1 MIPFDASGA
10 FHPVAKDGELR
21 RLAVRGA
28 AATLS
33 ATALSLPLRMVPT
46 IVLAR
51 LLMPADFGVVAMVTT
66 FSLLLQSFGTS
77 GFSEAVIQR
86 KEMNHY
92 LASNLF
98 WVTNAIGLILTLGFA
113 ASGPLLAHFFRNP
126 LVTRVTIGVSIAI
139 FIGGAATIHLA
150 LLSRAMRFPS
160 LSANDMIALVAYT
173 ATATL
178 LALRGWGYWAL
189 VGAIVA
195 QALSGT
201 IGAFLFCRW
210 VPSLPRRGVGTRA
223 LLGFAIKVYGRFSAN
238 YFARNFDNLL
248 VGWRFNAAALGYY
261 KKAYDLFALSAGKL
275 TSPLDN
281 VALSALSRL
290 NHDPDRFKR
299 YLANTLGIVAFIG
312 MAVGAD
318 LTLVGKDV
326 VRLVLGAQWS
336 ESGRIFQLFGP
347 GIGVMTLSN
356 TVGWIHLSIGEPG
369 RWLRWTVIESIA
381 TALLFILA
389 LPWGTAGIAL
399 AWSVSYWTLL
409 IPSFWYAGRP
419 IGFGISC
426 FVAAVWR
433 YATAALLACFVTAA
447 IFRGTALW
455 ASPTGAG
462 AALGAIIITSS
473 TFVAFYLGTVIL
485 LHSGCAPLRQ
495 VASLVQDLAP
505 GRTPTSPA
513 VEPVGEYK

>member
-1 MIPFDASGA
+1 MIPFDAGGA
-10 FHPVAKDGELR
+10 FHPVAKDRELK

-33 ATALSLPLRMVPT
+33 AAALSLPLRVVPT
-46 IVLAR
+46 ILLAR

-86 KEMNHY
+86 KEMNRY

-126 LVTRVTIGVSIAI
+126 LVTRVTIGISIAI
-139 FIGGAATIHLA
+139 FIGGAGTIHLA
-150 LLSRAMRFPS
+150 LLRRAMRFAS

-201 IGAFLFCRW
+201 IGAFCLCRW
-210 VPSLPRRGVGTRA
+210 VPSLPRGGVGTRA

-261 KKAYDLFALSAGKL
+261 KKAYDLFALSASQL

-290 NHDPDRFKR
+290 NHDPDRLKR
-299 YLANTLGIVAFIG
+299 YLANTLGIVALIG

-326 VRLVLGAQWS
+326 VRLLLGPQWS

-347 GIGVMTLSN
+347 GIGVMLLSS
-356 TVGWIHLSIGEPG
+356 TVGWIHLSIGKPG
-369 RWLRWTVIESIA
+369 RWLRWTLVESIA
-381 TALLFILA
+381 TALSFVLA
-389 LPWGTAGIAL
+389 IPWGPAGIAV
-399 AWSVSYWTLL
+399 AWSVSYWALL
-409 IPSFWYAGRP
+409 IPAFWYAGRP
-419 IGFGISC
+419 IGFGASFLI
-426 FVAAVWR
+426 VAVWR
-433 YATAALLACFVTAA
+433 YGASSLLAGLVTVAV
-447 IFRGTALW
+447 FRGTPIW
-455 ASPTGAG
+455 ASPLGPR
-462 AALGAIIITSS
+462 AALEATIIISAA
-473 TFVAFYLGTVIL
+473 FVAFYLGAVAL
-485 LHSGCAPLRQ
+485 LHWSFAPFRAL
-495 VASLVQDLAP
+495 ASLLRDVAP
-505 GRTPTSPA
+505 RRRAKSPA